1 MNGSIDVIQRNL
13 MNDTA
18 RSQHVTQKEQDLNG
32 RTVDEVHNLVLV
44 VFWCGGSPT
53 TDSDPISQSVSVLS
67 VSDS

>member
-1 MNGSIDVIQRNL
+1 

-44 VFWCGGSPT
+44 VLRCGGQALQPQT
-53 TDSDPISQSVSVLS
+53 WTRYLNQFQF
-67 VSDS
+67 